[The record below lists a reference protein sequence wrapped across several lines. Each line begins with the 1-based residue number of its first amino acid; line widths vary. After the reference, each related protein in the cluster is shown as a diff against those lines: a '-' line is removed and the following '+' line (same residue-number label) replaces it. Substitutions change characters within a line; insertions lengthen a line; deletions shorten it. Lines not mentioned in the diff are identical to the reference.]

1 MKLQTFLGLHTSRIV
16 SDFNVPDLTLLPQK
30 YPSLKTVDF
39 KAGMSYSNI
48 ISGVAAEWDY

>member
-39 KAGMSYSNI
+39 KAGMRYSNI
-48 ISGVAAEWDY
+48 ISGVVAE